1 MPNRDRM
8 KATAAALLWIGAYL
22 ALACAPLV
30 LLLVGD
36 VPPGGGFWWDFA
48 MALGFAGMAI
58 MGLQFVLTARF
69 RHAAAPFGIDII
81 YYFHRLAALVGIA
94 LLLAHLAILL
104 AAYPEVLEPLDP
116 REAPAYMSAGRIAL
130 LLFVIVIVTSL
141 WRKPLRID
149 YEAWRIAHA
158 VLATAAFVLA
168 IVHIAGVGHYIQT
181 PWKRWLWMGYTVF
194 WVLVIVHV
202 RVLKPWRMLRAPW
215 RVVEVRPERG
225 RTTTL
230 VLAPDGHAGMRF
242 APGQFAWLT
251 LRGSP
256 FRFEEHPFSF
266 SGSAEVAD
274 RLEFSI
280 KALGDFT
287 RTVADVRP
295 GECAYL
301 DGPYG
306 VFSIDRHRDAPG
318 IVFIAAGV
326 GIAPVMSMLRTM
338 ADRRDRR
345 PVTLIYASAAWDEVI
360 FREAIEALG
369 GRLALRTVHVL
380 EQTPP
385 GWNGEAGRLDAA
397 MLERLL
403 PDGYRECEFF
413 ICGPRAVSELAQR
426 ELRTLGVRPTR
437 VHFELFDMV

>member
-1 MPNRDRM
+1 MPNLDRM
-8 KATAAALLWIGAYL
+8 KATAAALLWIGAYV

-36 VPPGGGFWWDFA
+36 VPPGGGLWWDFA
-48 MALGFAGMAI
+48 MALGFGGMAI

-69 RHAAAPFGIDII
+69 RHAAAPFGIDIL

-104 AAYPEVLEPLDP
+104 AAYPEALAPLDP
-116 REAPAYMSAGRIAL
+116 RAAPAYMSAGRIAL
-130 LLFVIVIVTSL
+130 LLFVTVIVTSL

-158 VLATAAFVLA
+158 VLATTAFVLA
-168 IVHIAGVGHYIQT
+168 IVHIQGVGHYIQT
-181 PWKRWLWMGYTVF
+181 PWKHWLWMGYTVF

-215 RVVEVRPERG
+215 RVVEVRRERG

-266 SGSAEVAD
+266 SGSAEAVD

-280 KALGDFT
+280 KARGDFT
-287 RTVADVRP
+287 RAVADVRP
-295 GECAYL
+295 GERAYL

-306 VFSIDRHRDAPG
+306 VFSIDRHPAAPG
-318 IVFIAAGV
+318 FVFIAAGV

-345 PVTLIYASAAWDEVI
+345 PVTLIDASAAWDEVI
-360 FREAIEALG
+360 FREALEALDE
-369 GRLALRTVHVL
+369 RLALRTVHVL
-380 EQTPP
+380 EQAPP
-385 GWNGEAGRLDAA
+385 GWKGEAGRLDAA
-397 MLERLL
+397 MLARLL

-426 ELRTLGVRPTR
+426 ELRALGVRPTR